1 MTDSQMVHVLL
12 VSGQDQVSDWLLT
25 TLRAEAGMVLAGAS
39 TSLERAVALI
49 GQRRVDVVL
58 LDTSVQDAKQ
68 LERLQALAALPLS
81 PAIIVMVDP
90 GDMAFLQQAMFAG
103 ARGFLLKPFTQ
114 PQLIDSIRQAYGV
127 LMQQRQ
133 ALSASAAP
141 APRDESAEIVVLYS
155 PKGGVGR
162 TSLATSLAVALH
174 QESRQRVTLV
184 DGDLQFGDVDI
195 AVNVMARK
203 SSADLLGYVNDLE
216 PALLESVMID
226 HSSGIR
232 LLLAPPHFDPTLDVS
247 EGRLAHVIKAMAA
260 AQGGGYVVVD
270 APAGLGEATLTL
282 LDVARRVLLVTAASV
297 ASLRATKRFLEL
309 AAKMDYPDDKIV
321 LVLSGYRKDAD
332 VPIDEIERHLSWP
345 VAVTVPYDSLAMA
358 LAFNQGQPILVRD
371 RNHAVSKAIVKLA
384 RHLGTT
390 PASSASGAPGAGVGD
405 SAPAS
410 ESRLL
415 PLSMSRGR
423 VPKQALGQ

>member
-1 MTDSQMVHVLL
+1 MTDSQMIHVLL
-12 VSGQDQVSDWLLT
+12 VSGPEQVSDWLLT
-25 TLRAEAGMVLAGAS
+25 TLRAEAGMVLAGTS
-39 TSLERAVALI
+39 TSLERAAALI

-58 LDTSVQDAKQ
+58 LDTSAPDAKQ
-68 LERLQALAALPLS
+68 LDRLQALAAGPLS
-81 PAIIVMVDP
+81 PAIIVMVAPDE
-90 GDMAFLQQAMFAG
+90 MSFLQQAMFAG
-103 ARGFLLKPFTQ
+103 ARGFLLKPIQ
-114 PQLIDSIRQAYGV
+114 PEQMIETIRQAYGV
-127 LMQQRQ
+127 LVQQRQ
-133 ALSASAAP
+133 ALSATAAP
-141 APRDESAEIVVLYS
+141 APRDELAEILVVYS

-174 QESRQRVTLV
+174 QESRKRVTLV

-216 PALLESVMID
+216 PGLLESAMID

-232 LLLAPPHFDPTLDVS
+232 LLLAPPHFDPALDVG
-247 EGRLAHVIKAMAA
+247 EGRLAHLVKTMAA

-309 AAKMDYPDDKIV
+309 AAKMEYPDDKIV

-345 VAVTVPYDSLAMA
+345 VAASVPYDALAMA
-358 LAFNQGQPILVRD
+358 LAFNQGQPIIVRD

-390 PASSASGAPGAGVGD
+390 TTASASGATGRGAGD
-405 SAPAS
+405 SPPAP
-410 ESRLL
+410 EGRL
-415 PLSMSRGR
+415 PSLSMVRGR